1 MSEVGIVS
9 GSNVDKPS
17 PPSPALPHKGG
28 GSYILVYGL
37 SADPIHQQHVDL
49 VVNATQALL
58 TRGVALAKIMLIP
71 VYRRNPTG
79 PRPKDDLPDTFE
91 HRLAMCQLAAAEIAQ
106 RLKDLA
112 IPVEASRI
120 EEELA
125 KGREAPN
132 YTVET
137 LSALQAREPG
147 MGLIFLLGSDLVSG
161 GQPEL
166 GRWREP
172 EKLGQIALLAVCP
185 RPGYPPNTAF
195 LDALRRQGAQIV
207 VLEEVATQD
216 IATSAIKQRLEAG
229 EDALRLA
236 EEGLLP
242 MPVARY
248 IHEHGLYTGQTA
260 GDRPLSTEL
269 QPSLVRRPLNWGEPG
284 CRHPLV
290 TVDVVIFTLR
300 HDDLLVLLIQRRHP
314 PFEGLWA
321 LPGGFVGPEETLE
334 EAALRE
340 LEEETGVRDVYLEQ
354 LYTFGDPGRDPRG
367 RVITVAYFALVPS
380 AEIEVRGG
388 SDASTARWW
397 SVYHLPELAFDHAR
411 IVNYALTRL
420 RYKLEYTAV
429 GFQLLPDE
437 FTLSDLQR
445 AYEVILGEKLDK
457 RNFRNKL
464 RKAEVVEPVNR
475 RRESK
480 GRPAQL
486 YRFRPDA
493 VAEIKARRLFP

>member
-1 MSEVGIVS
+1 MSEAGIAS
-9 GSNVDKPS
+9 EANVDKPS
-17 PPSPALPHKGG
+17 PPTPALPHKEG
-28 GSYILVYGL
+28 GSYVLVYGL
-37 SADPIHQQHVDL
+37 SADPIHQQHVAL
-49 VVNATQALL
+49 VVDAARALL
-58 TRGVALAKIMLIP
+58 ARGYALTKIILIP

-79 PRPKDDLPDTFE
+79 PRPKDDLPNTFE
-91 HRLAMCQLAAAEIAQ
+91 HRLAMCQWAAEEIARCLEGLPLQ
-106 RLKDLA
+106 
-112 IPVEASRI
+112 VEVSRI

-137 LSALQAREPG
+137 LSALQMREPG
-147 MGLIFLLGSDLVSG
+147 VGLIFLLGSDLVSG
-161 GQPEL
+161 DQPEL

-172 EKLGQIALLAVCP
+172 EKLGQMALLAICP

-195 LDALRRQGAQIV
+195 LDALRRQGAQV
-207 VLEEVATQD
+207 VILEEVTTRD
-216 IATSAIKQRLEAG
+216 MATSAIRQRLEAG

-242 MPVARY
+242 LPVARY
-248 IHEHGLYTGQTA
+248 IHEHGLYTGQTIDHTPPSPW
-260 GDRPLSTEL
+260 GD
-269 QPSLVRRPLNWGEPG
+269 QG
-284 CRHPLV
+284 CQHPLV

-300 HDDLLVLLIQRRHP
+300 HDDLLVLLIQRGHP

-388 SDASTARWW
+388 NDARAARWW

-437 FTLSDLQR
+437 FTLSELQR